1 MQIPKWLKPAIFGA
15 GGGAVAMAIVG
26 FSFGGWVTASKAGV
40 MASDQ
45 AKEQVMGVLV
55 PICVSNAK
63 ADPLFDD
70 KLTELKAATTYKRTE
85 ILAGTGWA
93 TMPGSEAPDDKLAR
107 ACAAELSK

>member
-1 MQIPKWLKPAIFGA
+1 MQIPTWIKPAIFGA
-15 GGGAVAMAIVG
+15 GSGAVAMAIVG

-45 AKEQVMGVLV
+45 AKEQVMAALI
-55 PICVSNAK
+55 PICVSNSK
-63 ADPLFDD
+63 ADPMVAD
-70 KLTELKAATTYKRTE
+70 KLAELKAATTYKRTE

-93 TMPGSEAPDDKLAR
+93 TMPGSDGPNDKLAR